1 MKKMKKLAVAVG
13 VALSLGVASQANAVM
28 EFQHGGKG
36 DVVLFPYYNGSEGW
50 ENYYTITNDSPLW
63 IQGHLRFR
71 GAAWCA
77 ELRDFDI
84 ILSPGDVFVFRIADI
99 DGDGEWELDQSLDIK
114 NFQYTGLVEMADQG
128 DMDLPTSHCEGTD
141 GEKHWPCMDP
151 SYGLIPEANANSSVK
166 PYWMVWIIT

>member
-1 MKKMKKLAVAVG
+1 MKKMNKLAVAVG

-28 EFQHGGKG
+28 EFHQGGKG

-77 ELRDFDI
+77 EGQSHVQ
-84 ILSPGDVFVFRIADI
+84 SP
-99 DGDGEWELDQSLDIK
+99 
-114 NFQYTGLVEMADQG
+114 
-128 DMDLPTSHCEGTD
+128 
-141 GEKHWPCMDP
+141 
-151 SYGLIPEANANSSVK
+151 
-166 PYWMVWIIT
+166 